1 MQNLPEVEPVP
12 VEKGRP
18 ERHRDIGG
26 DSAAAVVVNKSTPGD
41 ECTVARMA
49 AEVSIEEALDLLLE
63 LLLADFNCRVVE
75 ERVVELRR
83 RRVADPDAVLELDGE
98 DAAAEDRA

>member
-18 ERHRDIGG
+18 ERRRDVGRGG
-26 DSAAAVVVNKSTPGD
+26 SAAAVVVNEPAPGD
-41 ECTVARMA
+41 ECAMARVA
-49 AEVSIEEALDLLLE
+49 AEVSVKEVLNLLLE
-63 LLLADFNCRVVE
+63 LFLTDFNGGVAE

-83 RRVADPDAVLELDGE
+83 RRVADPDAVL
-98 DAAAEDRA
+98 